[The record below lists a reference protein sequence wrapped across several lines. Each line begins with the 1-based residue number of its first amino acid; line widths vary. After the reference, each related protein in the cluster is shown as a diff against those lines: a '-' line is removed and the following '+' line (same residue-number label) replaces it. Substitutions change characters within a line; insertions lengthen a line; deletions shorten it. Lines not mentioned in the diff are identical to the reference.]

1 MAISFVI
8 SLDSE
13 LNDNYVRSVAKHNG
27 LNLRACAHAL
37 FDQALKKH
45 CPILHRLKEIIYEQ
59 GHR

>member
-8 SLDSE
+8 GLDSE
-13 LNDNYVRSVAKHNG
+13 LNDNYCSLSCEHIG
-27 LNLRACAHAL
+27 LNLRACAHPL

-59 GHR
+59 GHW